1 MKRTSGLL
9 LILLLLAALL
19 VLFLS
24 VKQMDAF
31 GFGGKGQ
38 IEDAE
43 TSDAV
48 QQARDAVDAV
58 NQRLGETGAEP

>member
-31 GFGGKGQ
+31 GFDGKGQ
-38 IEDAE
+38 LEDAE